1 MVSATPTAN
10 LNFKGQTP
18 YYGYKYQSMKK
29 LTFIACLVAAGTA
42 ACAQVTKQPAK
53 PVTATPFAKGITAAD
68 LKKHLYI
75 VAGDEM
81 EGRETGKP
89 GQYKAAKYI
98 SEQFKRVG
106 LQPAGIN
113 GSWEQPFSL
122 FQDTLIAGKVVA
134 NGRTLEF
141 GKDFYTGLRENKDQK
156 LAQTGVVFAGY
167 GISNDQMDNYN
178 GIDATDK
185 IVLIAEGEPL
195 NAEGKPLFPRTE
207 GQTAMTLQRD
217 KLRTAGGKGAK
228 AVFIVAAN
236 VSQISRAGAR
246 LRRTGLY
253 FKDEI
258 TTMEYIPNS
267 YYISS
272 DMATTLLSTPYAEL
286 LESLK
291 KPAFTPASGQI
302 SELVFEKGE
311 VEMKSSNVLGM
322 LPGTDKKDEYLFIT
336 AHYDHIGVINGKI
349 HNGADDDGS
358 GTVAVIAM
366 AEAFMKAK
374 KAGKGPRRSIVFMTV
389 AGEEKGLLGSRYYTE
404 HPIYPLGNTV
414 ADLNIDMIGRIDPE
428 HAKDTNYVY
437 IIGDDKLS
445 SDLRP
450 INEKANEQVGLKLDY
465 KYNDPKDPNRFYY
478 RSDHYMFAEKK
489 IPIIFYFNGVHADY
503 HGAGDTPDKIHYPM
517 LAKRAQ
523 LVFYTAW
530 EVANRAD
537 RIKVDRNEK

>member
-1 MVSATPTAN
+1 
-10 LNFKGQTP
+10 
-18 YYGYKYQSMKK
+18 MKK
-29 LTFIACLVAAGTA
+29 FTFIACLVASGTV
-42 ACAQVTKQPAK
+42 ACAQMAK
-53 PVTATPFAKGITAAD
+53 PPVKPVAATPFAKGITAAD

-75 VAGDEM
+75 VAGNDM

-89 GQYKAAKYI
+89 GQHKAAKYI

-106 LQPAGIN
+106 LQPAGID

-122 FQDTLIAGKVVA
+122 FTDTLITGKIVT

-141 GKDFYTGLRENKDQK
+141 GQDFYNGLRENKNQT
-156 LAQTGVVFAGY
+156 LGATGVVFAGY
-167 GISNDQMDNYN
+167 GISNEKMNSYDGLDV
-178 GIDATDK
+178 TDK
-185 IVLIAEGEPL
+185 IVLLAEGEPMD
-195 NAEGKPLFPRTE
+195 AEGKPLFPK
-207 GQTAMTLQRD
+207 TASTLKD
-217 KLRTAGGKGAK
+217 KLRAAGGKGAK
-228 AVFIVAAN
+228 AVFLVSSN
-236 VSQISRAGAR
+236 VSQISRAGSR
-246 LRRTGLY
+246 LRKTGLY
-253 FKDEI
+253 FNDEI

-267 YYISS
+267 YYISP
-272 DMATTLLSTPYAEL
+272 DMATTILSTPFKEL
-286 LESLK
+286 QESLK
-291 KPAFTPASGQI
+291 KPTPTKASGQI
-302 SELVFEKGE
+302 TELVYEKGLLE
-311 VEMKSSNVLGM
+311 TKSSNVLGM

-358 GTVAVIAM
+358 GTVSVIAM

-374 KAGKGPRRSIVFMTV
+374 KAGKGPRRTIVFMTV

-450 INEKANEQVGLKLDY
+450 INEAANMQTGLKLDY
-465 KYNDPKDPNRFYY
+465 KYNDPNDPNRFYY
-478 RSDHYMFAEKK
+478 RSDHYMFAQKK
-489 IPIIFYFNGVHADY
+489 IPIIFYFNGVHPDY

>member
-1 MVSATPTAN
+1 
-10 LNFKGQTP
+10 
-18 YYGYKYQSMKK
+18 MKK
-29 LTFIACLVAAGTA
+29 LTFIACLVAAGTV

-53 PVTATPFAKGITAAD
+53 PVAATLFAKGITAAD

-106 LQPAGIN
+106 LQPAGVN

-122 FQDTLIAGKVVA
+122 FQDTLIAGKIVA

-141 GKDFYTGLRENKDQK
+141 GKDFYTGLRENKNQT

-167 GISNDQMDNYN
+167 GISNDKMDNYN

-185 IVLIAEGEPL
+185 IVLIAEGEPM
-195 NAEGKPLFPRTE
+195 NAEGKPLFPKTE
-207 GQTAMTLQRD
+207 GQTAMTQLRD

-236 VSQISRAGAR
+236 VSQIGRAGAR

-253 FKDEI
+253 FRDEI

-267 YYISS
+267 YYIST

-291 KPAFTPASGQI
+291 KPAFTPAAGQI
-302 SELVFEKGE
+302 SELVFEKGD

-374 KAGKGPRRSIVFMTV
+374 KAGKGPRRNIVFMTV

-450 INEKANEQVGLKLDY
+450 INEKANEQVGMKLDY

>member
-1 MVSATPTAN
+1 
-10 LNFKGQTP
+10 
-18 YYGYKYQSMKK
+18 MKK
-29 LTFIACLVAAGTA
+29 FTFIACLLASGTA
-42 ACAQVTKQPAK
+42 ACAQMAK
-53 PVTATPFAKGITAAD
+53 PPVKPVAATPFAKGITAAD

-75 VAGDEM
+75 VAGDDM

-89 GQYKAAKYI
+89 GQYKAAKYN

-106 LQPAGIN
+106 LQPAGID

-122 FQDTLIAGKVVA
+122 FQDTLVAGKIVA

-141 GKDFYTGLRENKDQK
+141 GKDFYTGLRENKSQT

-167 GISNDQMDNYN
+167 GISNEQMNSYD
-178 GIDATDK
+178 GLDVTDK
-185 IVLIAEGEPL
+185 IVLLAEGEPVD
-195 NAEGKPLFPRTE
+195 ADGKPLFPKS
-207 GQTAMTLQRD
+207 QLKD
-217 KLRTAGGKGAK
+217 KLRAAGGKGAK
-228 AVFIVAAN
+228 AVFIVSSN
-236 VSQISRAGAR
+236 VSQIGRAGSR
-246 LRRTGLY
+246 IRRTGLY
-253 FKDEI
+253 FNDEI

-267 YYISS
+267 YFISS
-272 DMATTLLSTPYAEL
+272 DMATTLLSTPYKEL
-286 LESLK
+286 QESLK
-291 KPAFTPASGQI
+291 KPKPTPANGQI
-302 SELVFEKGE
+302 TELVFEKAA
-311 VEMKSSNVLGM
+311 VEIKSSNVLGM

-358 GTVAVIAM
+358 GTVSVIAM

-374 KAGKGPRRSIVFMTV
+374 KAGKGPRRTIIFMTV
-389 AGEEKGLLGSRYYTE
+389 AGEEKGLLGSRYYTD

-414 ADLNIDMIGRIDPE
+414 ADLNIDMIGRIDPD

-450 INEKANEQVGLKLDY
+450 ISEKANLQTGLKLDY
-465 KYNDPKDPNRFYY
+465 KYNDPNDPNRFYY
-478 RSDHYMFAEKK
+478 RSDHYMFAQKK

-537 RIKVDRNEK
+537 RLKVDRNEK